1 MLSSLTFTGLFL
13 STRAEKQNMGFFPEE
28 EVITGVFGRGEGGS
42 DPSGVVEG
50 SGTS

>member
-1 MLSSLTFTGLFL
+1 M
-13 STRAEKQNMGFFPEE
+13 RFFPEE

-50 SGTS
+50 SGTSW